1 MVKEVMK
8 TQLRLSPYNEKEPLC
23 LVIDGASTLGAGYV
37 LFQWRNSEDPGA
49 GAHIISANST
59 MFPKNR
65 GFSPIDGELMALVFA
80 CRSTGY
86 WTSHCPDLH

>member
-37 LFQWRNSEDPGA
+37 LFQWRNSEDPTQGA
-49 GAHIISANST
+49 NIISANST

-86 WTSHCPDLH
+86 